1 MNNLKDI
8 DLFLVNEAINR
19 INNFIGG
26 EIALNPVSKEA
37 FEQEENK
44 TAVEFIFRLVEAIDS
59 HDSKFNRYSCS
70 HRNCPFR
77 KRKHD

>member
-8 DLFLVNEAINR
+8 DMFLVNEAIDK
-19 INNFIGG
+19 INDFIGG

-37 FEQEENK
+37 FKQEESK
-44 TAVEFIFRLVEAIDS
+44 TAIEFIFRLVDAIDD
-59 HDSKFNRYSCS
+59 HTSKFNKHFCS
-70 HRNCPFR
+70 YRNCPFR

>member
-8 DLFLVNEAINR
+8 DLFLVNEAITK

-26 EIALNPVSKEA
+26 EIALNQVSKEA

-59 HDSKFNRYSCS
+59 HDSKFTRYSCS